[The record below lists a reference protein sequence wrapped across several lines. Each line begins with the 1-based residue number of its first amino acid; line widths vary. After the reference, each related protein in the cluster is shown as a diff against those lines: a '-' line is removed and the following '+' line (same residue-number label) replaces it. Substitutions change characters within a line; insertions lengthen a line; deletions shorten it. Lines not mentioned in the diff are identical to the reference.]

1 MTDSFERNHI
11 VLIEAKLPLGGSS
24 CSEVSSQPNPASDL
38 CAVRVHYSSQ
48 AAHSLCF
55 TAGNGHDAGVFSFR
69 WLGEMI
75 NFIHSCKR
83 VRRVYCPCCIHS
95 K

>member
-55 TAGNGHDAGVFSFR
+55 TAGNGHDVVSSH
-69 WLGEMI
+69 LGG
-75 NFIHSCKR
+75 
-83 VRRVYCPCCIHS
+83 
-95 K
+95 